1 MKMCTKNFDFLS
13 ILFMQ
18 MCIEINLDI
27 LFTML
32 MTVRQE
38 IIWKILILLKQKLM
52 HSSKTKSTLY
62 NLDRVTYKSCSMPFI
77 QSKKS
82 TQPAWTDWKSC
93 NIKIPLQITLQGKAR
108 RQSLALVFVETPYY
122 EIQKKKRDSRTI
134 KSSYPIWIAR
144 SLWTLVCS
152 ISNISLFANFLIIPT
167 FPCSM
172 SQDFNTI
179 LWAFCFLLFT
189 LFFSFHIPCSVHIPN
204 HPFSTLN
211 SPLNVIIH

>member
-82 TQPAWTDWKSC
+82 TQSAWTDWKSC
-93 NIKIPLQITLQGKAR
+93 NIKIPLQITLQGKAT
-108 RQSLALVFVETPYY
+108 RQSLALVFVETPHY
-122 EIQKKKRDSRTI
+122 EIQKKKKGTAGPLNHPTQ
-134 KSSYPIWIAR
+134 YGLEGVFEPLYVQFPIFHC
-144 SLWTLVCS
+144 SL
-152 ISNISLFANFLIIPT
+152 ISL
-167 FPCSM
+167 
-172 SQDFNTI
+172 
-179 LWAFCFLLFT
+179 
-189 LFFSFHIPCSVHIPN
+189 
-204 HPFSTLN
+204 
-211 SPLNVIIH
+211 